1 MLDLGSGTGNHA
13 LPLAQRGYEVVGVER
28 SESMLAQAR
37 AKAAQCLSDKRLLF
51 RCWRTFHAFGR
62 QIMVRKLITIIA
74 LASGVAVAA
83 CNTVEGVGKDVE
95 SVGDTVQDAA
105 H

>member
-1 MLDLGSGTGNHA
+1 
-13 LPLAQRGYEVVGVER
+13 
-28 SESMLAQAR
+28 
-37 AKAAQCLSDKRLLF
+37 
-51 RCWRTFHAFGR
+51 
-62 QIMVRKLITIIA
+62 MVRKLITIIA

-95 SVGDTVQDAA
+95 SVGDAVQDAA